1 MSDRNRVESNVRGA
15 GAMRVAVILFAVGLL
30 ALAGAAPA
38 RAGTTGKLAGLVRDA
53 AGAAVPAAVVRIEGT
68 SLDGVT
74 DGAGHFTIL
83 NIPPGAYEVT
93 VAPPGFDSL
102 RMRDVVVS
110 SDQTTRVNFDLT
122 ATNAPTEEIVV
133 TAKRSPVSLNLTNTQ
148 AALMRSEI
156 EQLPVQDLDD
166 LVNLQAGVVEG
177 HFRGGRL
184 GEVQYQ
190 VDGVSV
196 NNAFDNKSSLSLDRS
211 LLQEVQVISGTFD
224 AEYGQAMS
232 GVVNAVLRQ
241 GTETFEWGAEVLTGD
256 FVFGDGS
263 GRLTGDEFDP
273 GATRNFQANGSGPLP
288 LPDTVFLV
296 SGRRYEFDDYVQATR
311 EFVPEDRADFET
323 KVFDGSGDGETVP
336 LGYSREWSGVAKIT
350 NTSMDGL
357 KLNYQAL
364 MNRIEARRT
373 DFAFRLNP
381 DGLST
386 QETFSISHG
395 LDANY
400 EINSSTFLDLT
411 IRQNYFDYKDFRFE
425 DVFDPGYDEAGPAT
439 GDSQYELG
447 AMVQGVEFTRF
458 RQTTDDYVFKAAVA
472 SQVTSGHHGKVGGE
486 FHVTGVEFGTPGTL
500 SYATQDGVE
509 TLIRHVDEPP
519 DFPGLRTYRPRI
531 AAMFAQ
537 DQMEWQELTVRAGV
551 RADYFHARSTI
562 PSDLAN
568 PANAIS
574 GAPRSVAVETS
585 AKVVVAPRIGLAY
598 PVSGQTAVHF
608 AFGHFYQFPPIGEIF
623 SNADYSVLA
632 NLQAGISRFGVLGN
646 PDVRPEKTVQY
657 EIGVKHSPS
666 RYIGIEFTTFYKDI
680 RDLLGVEFIS
690 TYNDA
695 EYARLA
701 NADFGNVFGFTL
713 ALDHRKLGPFNVSL
727 DYTWQKATGNSSDPR
742 ETATRAAA
750 GEDPRP
756 RLVPFNWDQQHTFN
770 ATVSVNADVYS
781 GSAILRAASGQ
792 PYTPVLEAGF
802 GSGLDANSGRKP
814 ASLVLDLRAERAIGS
829 WRGVGA
835 RFFGRAF
842 NVFDTRFFNGAVYPS
857 TGSPYYSRFSE
868 ADRVA
873 LADPTRFYAP
883 RRLEVGVRFGSEV
896 F

>member
-1 MSDRNRVESNVRGA
+1 
-15 GAMRVAVILFAVGLL
+15 MRLVAILL
-30 ALAGAAPA
+30 ALGLPPLMGVAPA
-38 RAGTTGKLAGLVRDA
+38 QAGTTGKLAGLVLDS
-53 AGAAVPAAVVRIEGT
+53 AGGGVAAAVVRIAGT

-74 DGAGHFTIL
+74 DEAGRFTIL
-83 NIPPGAYEVT
+83 NIPPGVYEVT

-102 RMRDVVVS
+102 RMQDVVVS
-110 SDQTTRVNFDLT
+110 SDQTTRLSFDLT

-133 TAKRSPVSLNLTNTQ
+133 TAKRSPVSLNLTSTQ

-156 EQLPVQDLDD
+156 EQLPVQDLND
-166 LVNLQAGVVEG
+166 LVNLQAGVVDG

-241 GTETFEWGAEVLTGD
+241 GGETFEWGAEILTGD
-256 FVFGDGS
+256 FVFGDGTR
-263 GRLTGDEFDP
+263 RLTEDEFQP
-273 GATRNFQANGSGPLP
+273 GGTRNFQVNASGPLP
-288 LPDTVFLV
+288 VPETVFLV
-296 SGRRYEFDDYVQATR
+296 SGRRYEFDDYVRATR
-311 EFVPEDRADFET
+311 EFLPEDRGDFQT
-323 KVFDGSGDGETVP
+323 KEFEGTGDGESVP
-336 LGYSREWSGVAKIT
+336 LGYTREWSGVAKLT
-350 NTSMDGL
+350 NTSLDGL

-364 MNRIEARRT
+364 FNWIEGRRT
-373 DFAFRLNP
+373 DFAYRLNP

-400 EINSSTFLDLT
+400 EVNSSTFLDLT
-411 IRQNYFDYKDFRFE
+411 VRQNHFDYQDFRYE
-425 DVFDPGYDEAGPAT
+425 DVFDARYDEAGPAI
-439 GDSQYELG
+439 GDSEYELG
-447 AMVQGVEFTRF
+447 AVVQGVEFSRF
-458 RQTTDDYVFKAAVA
+458 RQGTEDYVFKAALA
-472 SQVTSGHHGKVGGE
+472 SQVTPSHHGKVGGE
-486 FHVTGVEFGTPGTL
+486 FHVTGVEFGTPGHL
-500 SYATQDGVE
+500 SYATQNGVE
-509 TLIRHVDEPP
+509 TLIRHVDNPP
-519 DFPGLRTYRPRI
+519 DFPGPRTYRPRI

-537 DQMEWQELTVRAGV
+537 DQMELEDLTVRAGV
-551 RADYFHARSTI
+551 RADYFNARSKV

-574 GAPRSVAVETS
+574 GAPRSVPVATS

-598 PVSGQTAVHF
+598 PISGQTAVHF

-632 NLQAGISRFGVLGN
+632 NLQAGISRFGVFGN

-666 RYIGIEFTTFYKDI
+666 RHIGVEFTTFYKDI

-713 ALDHRKLGPFNVSL
+713 SLDHKELGPFNVSL
-727 DYTWQKATGNSSDPR
+727 DYTWQDAIGNSSDPR
-742 ETATRAAA
+742 ETATRAEA

-756 RLVPFNWDQQHTFN
+756 RLVPFNWDQRHTFN
-770 ATVSVNADVYS
+770 ATVAVNAAVYS
-781 GSAILRAASGQ
+781 GSAILRASSGQ
-792 PYTPVLEAGF
+792 PYTPILEAGF
-802 GSGLDANSGRKP
+802 GAGLDANSGRKP
-814 ASLVLDLRAERAIGS
+814 ASLVLDLRAERAIGT

-835 RFFGRAF
+835 RLFGRAF
-842 NVFDTRFFNGAVYPS
+842 NVFDTRFFNGPVYPS

-873 LADPTRFYAP
+873 LADPTRFYPP